1 MLDPPLWLTSG
12 SASTEATMYARSNQ
26 ISCSDSSATIHAAC
40 SSLASPNH
48 SPSPSNH
55 PKLACSTRSGSY
67 WPSHCCR
74 RHWRLWAVA
83 VSPPRMIKRKLN
95 VTTSGPNSAQTTSL
109 SSKFLLMLSKDTW
122 GTNSPK
128 NLILV
133 MRLSFTKFLRK
144 KTGIWLF
151 ITRGMSLTLSLRFL
165 KTFRKCLV
173 LREIQ
178 FRRSGI
184 WKLSKLVSWLKKWRI
199 PTHSIW

>member
-1 MLDPPLWLTSG
+1 
-12 SASTEATMYARSNQ
+12 
-26 ISCSDSSATIHAAC
+26 
-40 SSLASPNH
+40 
-48 SPSPSNH
+48 
-55 PKLACSTRSGSY
+55 
-67 WPSHCCR
+67 
-74 RHWRLWAVA
+74 
-83 VSPPRMIKRKLN
+83 

-199 PTHSIW
+199 PTHSRW